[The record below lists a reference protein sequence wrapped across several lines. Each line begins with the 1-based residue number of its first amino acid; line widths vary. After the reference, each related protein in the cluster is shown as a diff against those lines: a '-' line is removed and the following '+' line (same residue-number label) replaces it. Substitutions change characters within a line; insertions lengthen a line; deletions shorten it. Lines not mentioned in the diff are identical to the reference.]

1 MVPDLERAGGD
12 ANVSE
17 AERVSSERSGGWG
30 RISSLLSP
38 SPAAGRQAGWRG
50 GLRSDPSPPESQAPQ
65 QGRVSAVL
73 RPEKKAPWAGAPKE
87 QGNSE
92 TQLNPFPQP
101 GKPLLHF
108 PVQPG
113 LPNPRGMNGGQGSCT
128 SARALGGVSR
138 GGHARSLM
146 PQRGQW
152 PEERAGAEQPGP
164 AMATLTFR
172 PIRPLFLWPRAA
184 LFPVQ
189 RYLLILFL
197 PGSACA
203 ERKAG

>member
-38 SPAAGRQAGWRG
+38 SPAAGRRAGWRG

-113 LPNPRGMNGGQGSCT
+113 LPKPRGMNALIQRL
-128 SARALGGVSR
+128 ARPEGRSGAAR
-138 GGHARSLM
+138 PCHGHTHL
-146 PQRGQW
+146 
-152 PEERAGAEQPGP
+152 P
-164 AMATLTFR
+164 AH
-172 PIRPLFLWPRAA
+172 PAA
-184 LFPVQ
+184 LPLAP
-189 RYLLILFL
+189 RCPL
-197 PGSACA
+197 PRPTLPPHPLPP
-203 ERKAG
+203 RKRLCRTKGRVSWSS